1 MYQVKTDWV
10 QLYGVCMD
18 DGSSPP
24 TTTVCGITF
33 LLLDFTKVF
42 MALINCNFSSANWKL
57 DFLQIKAQPEENTV
71 GLMEIVFDLI
81 VLI

>member
-1 MYQVKTDWV
+1 M
-10 QLYGVCMD
+10 
-18 DGSSPP
+18 
-24 TTTVCGITF
+24 I
-33 LLLDFTKVF
+33 
-42 MALINCNFSSANWKL
+42 LINCNFSSANWKL